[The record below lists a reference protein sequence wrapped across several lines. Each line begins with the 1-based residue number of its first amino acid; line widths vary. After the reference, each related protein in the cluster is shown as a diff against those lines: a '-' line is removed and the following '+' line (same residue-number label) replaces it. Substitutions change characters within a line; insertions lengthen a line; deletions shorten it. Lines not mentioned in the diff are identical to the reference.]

1 MTQVKHGATDQSFYF
16 KLVDSAAGTPETG
29 LTIAN
34 IDATYVRT
42 RAAAVKND
50 LTALGSVNA
59 AHADNQAIEVDA
71 TNAPGLYRV
80 DFPDAAFASG
90 ADKVILSITCAGC
103 DPAMKEIELVANTA
117 EDVFARLGAP
127 AGASHAADVAAIKA
141 ETALIVADTNELQT
155 DWANGGRLDSILDA
169 RASQTSVDDLPTNA
183 ELATALA
190 AADDAVLAE
199 VALVKAKTDN
209 LPSDPADASTVAAA
223 TDAIL
228 TAVGDVPTVAE
239 FNARTLAAADYATAA
254 ALATV
259 DTNVDDLTS
268 GIIFGAAA
276 TGTLS
281 TTQATTDLTGYA
293 DDQLIGRVI
302 IWLGGACEGE
312 ATRITD
318 YASSSGLLTF
328 TALAATPSNGDPF
341 KIV

>member
-127 AGASHAADVAAIKA
+127 AGASHAADIA
-141 ETALIVADTNELQT
+141 T
-155 DWANGGRLDSILDA
+155 
-169 RASQTSVDDLPTNA
+169 RASQASVDDLPTNA

-190 AADDAVLAE
+190 AADDAVLAQI
-199 VALVKAKTDN
+199 ALVKASTDN
-209 LPSDPADASTVAAA
+209 LPSDPADQSLIIAA
-223 TDAIL
+223 TDA
-228 TAVGDVPTVAE
+228 VM
-239 FNARTLAAADYATAA
+239 ARLGTPAGASLSADIATRASQSS
-254 ALATV
+254 V
-259 DTNVDDLTS
+259 DNLTS
-268 GIIFGAAA
+268 GILFGAAV

-293 DDQLIGRVI
+293 DDQLIGRVV

-318 YASSSGLLTF
+318 YASASGLLTF
-328 TALAATPSNGDPF
+328 TALAATPGNGDPF